1 MQVPINVT
9 IDQLVPPIAAEG
21 ATGPD
26 IAGSTEFLLNLFVPH
41 FAYISHISHV
51 FYSCQLQE
59 AIIMLL
65 LSNYSVTIPTPGV
78 VLDTDD
84 PEPYQVA
91 QLNLPL

>member
-59 AIIMLL
+59 AIIMLML
-65 LSNYSVTIPTPGV
+65 QPQTTV
-78 VLDTDD
+78 
-84 PEPYQVA
+84 
-91 QLNLPL
+91 